1 MPVTAIE
8 IGGRLRQARQ
18 ERGLTIDQLAQAT
31 GLTKGFLSQVERD
44 LASTSV
50 ASLLK
55 ICGALGLRVGDLFDE
70 EAESGLV
77 RADERPL
84 LDFGGI
90 GAEDRLLTPRSN
102 RRLQAFFS
110 KVGPGARSGDGPG
123 YPTPTD
129 AQFVHVTKGEFE
141 LTVGGEVFRLRAGD
155 SLTFGGRE
163 LHGWRNPSDRRSAE
177 LVWVLTPSLF
187 QL

>member
-1 MPVTAIE
+1 MAEIE
-8 IGGRLRQARQ
+8 IGGRLRSARQ
-18 ERGLTIDQLAQAT
+18 ERGLTIEQLAQAT

-55 ICGALGLRVGDLFDE
+55 ICAALGLRVGDLLDE
-70 EAESGLV
+70 AEESGLV
-77 RADERPL
+77 RARERPL

-102 RRLQAFFS
+102 RRLQAFHS
-110 KVGPGARSGDGPG
+110 TVGPGARSGDGAG

-141 LTVGGEVFRLRAGD
+141 ISIGGETYRLRAGD

-163 LHGWRNPSDRRSAE
+163 PRSWRNPSSSRTAE
-177 LVWVLTPSLF
+177 LIWVLTPSLF